1 MKRIALLLMIMSLFL
16 TGCSVFLFEAENEHL
31 GQIYDGSE
39 YEEFIQEQRETDMP
53 AWEGAD
59 HFYYQQ
65 LGEDEKRVYNTL
77 LKHACDFEEEEAEI
91 RIGDISEK
99 SFYRVHY
106 ALLYDHP
113 EYFWLSKFEAKTLNG
128 RLYSVIYT
136 GMSEYHHVYE
146 QLSQIGDRIANDIP
160 SDYCTYEKIKYIYD
174 YIVQSTDYVEY
185 AKCSQDIR
193 SVLLY
198 KQSVCAGYAGTFKF
212 LCDKAKIPCVY
223 VSGTV
228 DGVGHAWNMVQIGE
242 EYYWVDTT
250 WGEASYG
257 NGDSSRWNY
266 HYLCATDEELFA
278 THTLNEGVQMEDYY
292 EANVF
297 IFPKCEDGSYNYY
310 RLNKCYFE
318 TYDRD
323 EVEAYL
329 AGKLQSGQYT
339 GLDMQF
345 ADAEGYGA
353 AKQDLFGDDTTKGRI
368 GKMIVRNLPKT
379 GWKDIHYSY
388 ICDEHANF
396 LSVDIFERE

>member
-16 TGCSVFLFEAENEHL
+16 TGCSLLPFSVENVQPEQL
-31 GQIYDGSE
+31 YDGSE
-39 YEEFIQEQRETDMP
+39 YEAFIQNQRENEIAPEDT
-53 AWEGAD
+53 GN
-59 HFYYQQ
+59 FYYSQ
-65 LGEDEKRVYNTL
+65 LQEDEKFVYNTL
-77 LKHACDFEEEEAEI
+77 LQHACDFDEEEAEI
-91 RIGDISEK
+91 RIEDISEK

-128 RLYSVIYT
+128 RLYSVVYT
-136 GMSEYHHVYE
+136 GMSEYQHVYE
-146 QLSQIGDRIANDIP
+146 QLSQIGDRIVNDIP
-160 SDYCTYEKIKYIYD
+160 SEYCTYEKIKYIYD

-185 AKCSQDIR
+185 AKYSQDIR

-212 LCDKAKIPCVY
+212 LCDKAGIPCIY

-242 EYYWVDTT
+242 EYYWVDAT

-266 HYLCATDEELFA
+266 HYLCATDEELFT
-278 THTLNEGVQMEDYY
+278 THILNEGVQLEGYY
-292 EANVF
+292 ESNVF
-297 IFPKCEDGSYNYY
+297 TFPKCEDGSYNYY

-345 ADAEGYGA
+345 ANAEGYGA

-368 GKMIVRNLPKT
+368 GKMIIRNLSET
-379 GWKDIHYSY
+379 GWKDVHYSY

-396 LSVDIFERE
+396 ISVDVFEKE